1 MNLSLGVHEK
11 AVESRLRQWRSGRFL
26 ARLWEKDPT
35 LWASGPVP
43 EIADRLGWLDLPR
56 TMESRLASIAAFA
69 GEIRDEGFRHVVVLG
84 MGGSSL
90 GPDVFRKTFGSAPG
104 FPEMHVLD
112 STHPAAVA
120 AVKQRIDLRTTLFV
134 VSSKSGTTIEPLSFF
149 RYFWALAEK
158 AVPEPGRHFA
168 AVTDP
173 GSFLAGQAAERKFR
187 RVFLADP
194 NVGGRFSAFTEF
206 GLVPA
211 SLLGLDIRLLLE
223 RGRVEA
229 ARHAAAAPAEAAP
242 GLRLGA
248 AIGEIGLR
256 RDKLTLLTSPRLRAF
271 PDWLEQLVAES
282 LGKNG
287 KGVLP
292 IAGEPPVASA
302 KYGGDRQFT
311 ALVLDGDDN
320 EALEKQLQGLGDAGV
335 PVIRIP
341 LADLYDLG
349 REMYRWEIA
358 TAAAAA
364 VLGVHPFNQ
373 PDVELAKNLARRAM
387 AGEAGNA
394 AGAPAGDIIPAG
406 QAPRALADF
415 LAPSKPGDYVALQ
428 AYLDPDPTTE
438 AALDRL
444 RRDILDKTGRAV
456 TLGYGPRFLHSTGQY
471 HKGGPDEGLFIQ
483 LVDEPAADLP
493 VPETDFTF
501 GKLIR
506 AQAAGDAQALRSAG
520 RRVLRIHFGRHM
532 EIGLSPF

>member
-1 MNLSLGVHEK
+1 
-11 AVESRLRQWRSGRFL
+11 
-26 ARLWEKDPT
+26 
-35 LWASGPVP
+35 
-43 EIADRLGWLDLPR
+43 
-56 TMESRLASIAAFA
+56 MEGRLASIAAFA
-69 GEIRDEGFRHVVVLG
+69 AEIRDEGFRHAVVLG

-120 AVKQRIDLRTTLFV
+120 AVEKRIDLRKTLFV

-158 AVPEPGRHFA
+158 AAREPGRHFA

-173 GSFLAGQAAERKFR
+173 GSFLARQAAERKFR

-211 SLLGLDIRLLLE
+211 ALLGLDIGRLLE

-229 ARHAAAAPAEAAP
+229 ARHAAGAPVDEAP
-242 GLRLGA
+242 GLCLGA

-256 RDKLTLLTSPRLRAF
+256 RDKLTLLTSPRLQAF

-292 IAGEPPVASA
+292 VAGGPLVPAA
-302 KYGGDRQFT
+302 RYGDDRQFA
-311 ALVLDGDDN
+311 ALLLDGDDN
-320 EALEKQLQGLGDAGV
+320 EALEKQLKELGDAGF

-387 AGEAGNA
+387 AGGPETE
-394 AGAPAGDIIPAG
+394 AGAPAGDIVPAA
-406 QAPRALADF
+406 QAAPALAEF
-415 LAPSKPGDYVALQ
+415 LAPTKPGDYVALQ
-428 AYLDPDPTTE
+428 AYLDPDPTTK

-444 RRDILDKTGRAV
+444 RRDILNKTGRAV

-483 LVDEPAADLP
+483 LVDEPAVDLP

-501 GKLIR
+501 GQLIR

-520 RRVLRIHFGRHM
+520 RRVLRIQFGRDL
-532 EIGLSPF
+532 EIGLGSR